1 MRGSKT
7 LAERGVIPRLLSGI
21 YRRARKIDKDSGGK
35 RTVEITLSYYEI
47 YNDKVYDLFEA
58 PEKRTLAGLPLRDNG
73 SKTVVIGL
81 TERPCETLKEFEK
94 LYEQANVNRSTSATK
109 VRRTILIFSYDMLRF
124 LQLNASSSRSHAI
137 LGIKLAVATGEE
149 VRTSI
154 ASAIDLAGSEDN
166 RRTQNGKERMVES
179 ASINK
184 SLFTL
189 AKCVEAISQK
199 DARVPYRE
207 SKMTRILS
215 LGQNNGLTIMILNL
229 APVRSFHLD
238 TLSSLNFANRTKRIE
253 VREIENE
260 PVFKLPPRA
269 AVPSISGSSI
279 QRQPLRPLASTV
291 HNASAIHAP
300 NNPLKQND
308 KQIKA
313 FSVYSDRARHSNMET
328 RPSQGDPG
336 RRSSP
341 LKRPAPSDTFMTSAS
356 RPAKRRSPNRITS
369 RIQPTISKAAIED
382 MIERK
387 VTDILAA
394 RALDQPSVAPQP
406 EISDEV
412 QRRLDLLEK
421 KIDVQDD
428 GREQGLT
435 FLLMAKQH
443 AVRGEDAS
451 ALRMYN
457 LAKDFFPDNK
467 KLGMKIEKLREKIQQ
482 NKEEERRK
490 EAATDPQS
498 SKTLLLTTT
507 RKGGGRKDERD
518 DDYQDE
524 VFTDQ
529 HYESDGGFH
538 YKPKIK
544 NKRATADGL
553 SSTEV
558 GMGDVETPRTRQLL
572 DIVNSRDIRQ
582 IRLLKGVGAKKAEA
596 IIEALCTGEEDE
608 DEVRTV
614 TNLRELGQLRGVG
627 AKTVE
632 NMRLGL
638 QNSMDAVSE

>member
-1 MRGSKT
+1 M
-7 LAERGVIPRLLSGI
+7 
-21 YRRARKIDKDSGGK
+21 
-35 RTVEITLSYYEI
+35 
-47 YNDKVYDLFEA
+47 
-58 PEKRTLAGLPLRDNG
+58 
-73 SKTVVIGL
+73 
-81 TERPCETLKEFEK
+81 
-94 LYEQANVNRSTSATK
+94 
-109 VRRTILIFSYDMLRF
+109 
-124 LQLNASSSRSHAI
+124 
-137 LGIKLAVATGEE
+137 GIKLAVTTGDE

-269 AVPSISGSSI
+269 VVPSISGPSI

-291 HNASAIHAP
+291 HNASAMHAP

-308 KQIKA
+308 RQIKA

-356 RPAKRRSPNRITS
+356 RPVKRRSPNFIMS
-369 RIQPTISKAAIED
+369 RTQPTISKAAIED

-467 KLGMKIEKLREKIQQ
+467 KLEIKIEKLREKIQHS
-482 NKEEERRK
+482 KEEERRK
-490 EAATDPQS
+490 EAANEPKS
-498 SKTLLLTTT
+498 SKNLLLTTT
-507 RKGGGRKDERD
+507 RKACGRKDDGD

-524 VFTDQ
+524 AFADQ
-529 HYESDGGFH
+529 HYESDSGFH
-538 YKPKIK
+538 YRPKSR
-544 NKRATADGL
+544 NKRATAGGL

-572 DIVNSRDIRQ
+572 DIVNSRDIKQ

-596 IIEALCTGEEDE
+596 IIEALCAGEEDE
-608 DEVRTV
+608 DEVRAV

-638 QNSMDAVSE
+638 QNSMDAVSK

>member
-1 MRGSKT
+1 M
-7 LAERGVIPRLLSGI
+7 
-21 YRRARKIDKDSGGK
+21 
-35 RTVEITLSYYEI
+35 
-47 YNDKVYDLFEA
+47 
-58 PEKRTLAGLPLRDNG
+58 
-73 SKTVVIGL
+73 
-81 TERPCETLKEFEK
+81 
-94 LYEQANVNRSTSATK
+94 
-109 VRRTILIFSYDMLRF
+109 
-124 LQLNASSSRSHAI
+124 
-137 LGIKLAVATGEE
+137 GIKLAVTTGDE

-269 AVPSISGSSI
+269 AVPSISGPSI

-291 HNASAIHAP
+291 HNASSMHAP

-313 FSVYSDRARHSNMET
+313 FSVYSDRARHRNIET
-328 RPSQGDPG
+328 RPCQGDPG

-341 LKRPAPSDTFMTSAS
+341 LKRLAPSDTFMTSAS
-356 RPAKRRSPNRITS
+356 RPVKRRSPNFIKS
-369 RIQPTISKAAIED
+369 RTQPTISKATIED

-421 KIDVQDD
+421 RIDVQDD

-457 LAKDFFPDNK
+457 LAKEFFPDNK
-467 KLGMKIEKLREKIQQ
+467 KLETKIEKLGEKIQH

-490 EAATDPQS
+490 EAATETKS
-498 SKTLLLTTT
+498 SKTLLPTIT
-507 RKGGGRKDERD
+507 RKDCGRKDDGDE
-518 DDYQDE
+518 DYQDE
-524 VFTDQ
+524 AFTDQ

-538 YKPKIK
+538 YKPKIR
-544 NKRATADGL
+544 NKRATAGGI

-572 DIVNSRDIRQ
+572 DIVNSRDIKQ

-596 IIEALCTGEEDE
+596 IIEALCAGEEDE
-608 DEVRTV
+608 DEVRMV

-638 QNSMDAVSE
+638 QNSMDSVSE

>member
-1 MRGSKT
+1 M
-7 LAERGVIPRLLSGI
+7 
-21 YRRARKIDKDSGGK
+21 
-35 RTVEITLSYYEI
+35 
-47 YNDKVYDLFEA
+47 
-58 PEKRTLAGLPLRDNG
+58 
-73 SKTVVIGL
+73 
-81 TERPCETLKEFEK
+81 
-94 LYEQANVNRSTSATK
+94 
-109 VRRTILIFSYDMLRF
+109 
-124 LQLNASSSRSHAI
+124 
-137 LGIKLAVATGEE
+137 GIKLAVTTGDE

-215 LGQNNGLTIMILNL
+215 LGQNNGLTVMILNL

-269 AVPSISGSSI
+269 AVPNISGSTI

-313 FSVYSDRARHSNMET
+313 FSVYSDRTRQSNMET
-328 RPSQGDPG
+328 RPFQGDPS

-341 LKRPAPSDTFMTSAS
+341 LKRPSPSDTFMTPAT
-356 RPAKRRSPNRITS
+356 RPTKRRIPNCITS
-369 RIQPTISKAAIED
+369 RTQPTISKATIED

-406 EISDEV
+406 EISEEV
-412 QRRLDLLEK
+412 QRRLDQLEK

-443 AVRGEDAS
+443 AVRGEDTS

-467 KLGMKIEKLREKIQQ
+467 KLSIKIDKLREKIQQ
-482 NKEEERRK
+482 KKEEERGK
-490 EAATDPQS
+490 ETTIGPQS
-498 SKTLLLTTT
+498 SKTLLLGAT
-507 RKGGGRKDERD
+507 RKACGRKDDHD

-524 VFTDQ
+524 AFTDQ

-538 YKPKIK
+538 YKAKTR
-544 NKRATADGL
+544 NKRAIAARL
-553 SSTEV
+553 SSTEL
-558 GMGDVETPRTRQLL
+558 GIEDVETPRTRQLL

-596 IIEALCTGEEDE
+596 IIEALCAGEEDE
-608 DEVRTV
+608 DEIRTV

-638 QNSMDAVSE
+638 QNSMDAISE

>member
-1 MRGSKT
+1 M
-7 LAERGVIPRLLSGI
+7 
-21 YRRARKIDKDSGGK
+21 
-35 RTVEITLSYYEI
+35 
-47 YNDKVYDLFEA
+47 
-58 PEKRTLAGLPLRDNG
+58 
-73 SKTVVIGL
+73 
-81 TERPCETLKEFEK
+81 
-94 LYEQANVNRSTSATK
+94 
-109 VRRTILIFSYDMLRF
+109 
-124 LQLNASSSRSHAI
+124 
-137 LGIKLAVATGEE
+137 GIKLAVTTGDE

-199 DARVPYRE
+199 DARIPYRE

-269 AVPSISGSSI
+269 AVPSISGPSI

-300 NNPLKQND
+300 NNILKQSD

-328 RPSQGDPG
+328 RTSRDPG
-336 RRSSP
+336 RGPSP
-341 LKRPAPSDTFMTSAS
+341 LKRPAPSDTFMASAS
-356 RPAKRRSPNRITS
+356 RPAKRRSPNFIKS
-369 RIQPTISKAAIED
+369 RTQPTISKAAIED

-394 RALDQPSVAPQP
+394 RALDQPSVAPQT

-443 AVRGEDAS
+443 AVRGEDVS

-467 KLGMKIEKLREKIQQ
+467 KLEVKIETLRDKIQQ
-482 NKEEERRK
+482 HKEEERRK
-490 EAATDPQS
+490 EAATDRQS
-498 SKTLLLTTT
+498 STTPLPGAT
-507 RKGGGRKDERD
+507 RKACGRKDDYD

-524 VFTDQ
+524 GFPDQ
-529 HYESDGGFH
+529 GYESDGGFH
-538 YKPKIK
+538 YKAKVK
-544 NKRATADGL
+544 TKRAKAVRV
-553 SSTEV
+553 SSTKV
-558 GMGDVETPRTRQLL
+558 GMEDVETPRTKQLL
-572 DIVNSRDIRQ
+572 DIVNTRDVRQ

-596 IIEALCTGEEDE
+596 IIEALCAGEEDE
-608 DEVRTV
+608 DEIRTV
-614 TNLRELGQLRGVG
+614 SSLRELGQLRGVG

-638 QNSMDAVSE
+638 

>member
-1 MRGSKT
+1 MT
-7 LAERGVIPRLLSGI
+7 
-21 YRRARKIDKDSGGK
+21 
-35 RTVEITLSYYEI
+35 
-47 YNDKVYDLFEA
+47 
-58 PEKRTLAGLPLRDNG
+58 
-73 SKTVVIGL
+73 
-81 TERPCETLKEFEK
+81 
-94 LYEQANVNRSTSATK
+94 
-109 VRRTILIFSYDMLRF
+109 
-124 LQLNASSSRSHAI
+124 
-137 LGIKLAVATGEE
+137 TGDE

-166 RRTQNGKERMVES
+166 RRTQNGKERMVEA

-199 DARVPYRE
+199 DARIPYRE

-260 PVFKLPPRA
+260 HLFKLPPRSA
-269 AVPSISGSSI
+269 LPSISGPSI
-279 QRQPLRPLASTV
+279 QRQPLRQLASTV

-300 NNPLKQND
+300 NNTLKQND
-308 KQIKA
+308 KQTKA
-313 FSVYSDRARHSNMET
+313 FSVYSDRARHSNVDT
-328 RPSQGDPG
+328 RTSRGDPG
-336 RRSSP
+336 RGPSP
-341 LKRPAPSDTFMTSAS
+341 LKRPAPSDTFVASAS
-356 RPAKRRSPNRITS
+356 RPAKRRSPNFIKS
-369 RIQPTISKAAIED
+369 RTQPTISKAAIED

-394 RALDQPSVAPQP
+394 RALDQPSVTPQA

-443 AVRGEDAS
+443 AVRGEDVS

-467 KLGMKIEKLREKIQQ
+467 KLNMKIEKLREKIQQ
-482 NKEEERRK
+482 HKEEERRK
-490 EAATDPQS
+490 EATTDLQS
-498 SKTLLLTTT
+498 SKTSLQGAT
-507 RKGGGRKDERD
+507 RKACGRKDDHD

-524 VFTDQ
+524 GFPDYG
-529 HYESDGGFH
+529 YESDGGFH
-538 YKPKIK
+538 YKAKVK
-544 NKRATADGL
+544 NKRAKAVRVT
-553 SSTEV
+553 STEM
-558 GMGDVETPRTRQLL
+558 GMEDVETPRTKQLL
-572 DIVNSRDIRQ
+572 NIVNTRDVRQ

-596 IIEALCTGEEDE
+596 IIEALCAGEEDE

-614 TNLRELGQLRGVG
+614 SSLRELGQLRGVG

-638 QNSMDAVSE
+638 

>member
-1 MRGSKT
+1 
-7 LAERGVIPRLLSGI
+7 
-21 YRRARKIDKDSGGK
+21 
-35 RTVEITLSYYEI
+35 
-47 YNDKVYDLFEA
+47 
-58 PEKRTLAGLPLRDNG
+58 
-73 SKTVVIGL
+73 
-81 TERPCETLKEFEK
+81 
-94 LYEQANVNRSTSATK
+94 
-109 VRRTILIFSYDMLRF
+109 
-124 LQLNASSSRSHAI
+124 
-137 LGIKLAVATGEE
+137 
-149 VRTSI
+149 
-154 ASAIDLAGSEDN
+154 
-166 RRTQNGKERMVES
+166 MVES

-269 AVPSISGSSI
+269 AVPSISGPSI

-291 HNASAIHAP
+291 HNASTMHAP

-356 RPAKRRSPNRITS
+356 RPVKRRSPNFIMS
-369 RIQPTISKAAIED
+369 RTQPTISKAAIED

-467 KLGMKIEKLREKIQQ
+467 KLEIKIENLREKIQQ
-482 NKEEERRK
+482 GKEEERRK
-490 EAATDPQS
+490 EAATEPKS
-498 SKTLLLTTT
+498 SKNLPLTTT
-507 RKGGGRKDERD
+507 RKACGRKDDGD
-518 DDYQDE
+518 DDYHDE
-524 VFTDQ
+524 AFADQ

-538 YKPKIK
+538 YKPKSR
-544 NKRATADGL
+544 NKRATAGGL
-553 SSTEV
+553 SPTEV
-558 GMGDVETPRTRQLL
+558 EMGDVETPRTRQLL
-572 DIVNSRDIRQ
+572 DIVNSRDIKQ

-596 IIEALCTGEEDE
+596 IIEALCAGEEDE
-608 DEVRTV
+608 DEVRAV

-638 QNSMDAVSE
+638 

>member
-1 MRGSKT
+1 M
-7 LAERGVIPRLLSGI
+7 
-21 YRRARKIDKDSGGK
+21 
-35 RTVEITLSYYEI
+35 
-47 YNDKVYDLFEA
+47 
-58 PEKRTLAGLPLRDNG
+58 
-73 SKTVVIGL
+73 
-81 TERPCETLKEFEK
+81 
-94 LYEQANVNRSTSATK
+94 
-109 VRRTILIFSYDMLRF
+109 
-124 LQLNASSSRSHAI
+124 
-137 LGIKLAVATGEE
+137 GIKLAVTTGDE

-260 PVFKLPPRA
+260 PVFKMPPRA
-269 AVPSISGSSI
+269 AVPNISGSSI

-300 NNPLKQND
+300 NNSLKQND

-328 RPSQGDPG
+328 RPSRGDPG
-336 RRSSP
+336 RGSSP
-341 LKRPAPSDTFMTSAS
+341 LKRPAPSDTFVASAS
-356 RPAKRRSPNRITS
+356 RPVKRRSPNFTTS
-369 RIQPTISKAAIED
+369 RTQPTISKAAIED
-382 MIERK
+382 LIERK

-443 AVRGEDAS
+443 AVRGEDTS

-467 KLGMKIEKLREKIQQ
+467 KLSIKIEKLREKIQQ

-490 EAATDPQS
+490 EAATDLQS
-498 SKTLLLTTT
+498 SETLLPGAT
-507 RKGGGRKDERD
+507 RKACGRKDDHD

-524 VFTDQ
+524 GSTDQ

-538 YKPKIK
+538 YKAKVK
-544 NKRATADGL
+544 NKRAKAGRL

-558 GMGDVETPRTRQLL
+558 GMEDVETPRTKQLL

-582 IRLLKGVGAKKAEA
+582 IRMLKGVGAKKAES
-596 IIEALCTGEEDE
+596 IIEALCAGEEDE
-608 DEVRTV
+608 DEIQTV
-614 TNLRELGQLRGVG
+614 TSLRELGQLRGVG

-632 NMRLGL
+632 NMRSGL
-638 QNSMDAVSE
+638 QNSMNAVSE

>member
-1 MRGSKT
+1 M
-7 LAERGVIPRLLSGI
+7 
-21 YRRARKIDKDSGGK
+21 
-35 RTVEITLSYYEI
+35 
-47 YNDKVYDLFEA
+47 
-58 PEKRTLAGLPLRDNG
+58 
-73 SKTVVIGL
+73 
-81 TERPCETLKEFEK
+81 
-94 LYEQANVNRSTSATK
+94 
-109 VRRTILIFSYDMLRF
+109 
-124 LQLNASSSRSHAI
+124 
-137 LGIKLAVATGEE
+137 
-149 VRTSI
+149 
-154 ASAIDLAGSEDN
+154 
-166 RRTQNGKERMVES
+166 ES

-269 AVPSISGSSI
+269 AVPSISGPSI

-291 HNASAIHAP
+291 HNASAMHAP
-300 NNPLKQND
+300 NNPLKQTD

-313 FSVYSDRARHSNMET
+313 FSVYSDRARHSNMEI

-341 LKRPAPSDTFMTSAS
+341 LKRSAPSDTFMTSAS
-356 RPAKRRSPNRITS
+356 RPVKRRSPNFIMS
-369 RIQPTISKAAIED
+369 RTQPTISKAAIED

-467 KLGMKIEKLREKIQQ
+467 KLEIKIEKLREKIQHS
-482 NKEEERRK
+482 KEEERRK
-490 EAATDPQS
+490 EAANEPKS
-498 SKTLLLTTT
+498 SKNLLLTTT
-507 RKGGGRKDERD
+507 RKACGRKDDGD

-524 VFTDQ
+524 AFADS

-538 YKPKIK
+538 YKPKSR
-544 NKRATADGL
+544 NKRATAGGI
-553 SSTEV
+553 SSTEM

-572 DIVNSRDIRQ
+572 DIVNSRDIKQ

-596 IIEALCTGEEDE
+596 IIEALRASEEDE
-608 DEVRTV
+608 DKVRAV
-614 TNLRELGQLRGVG
+614 SNLRELGQLRGVG

-638 QNSMDAVSE
+638 

>member
-1 MRGSKT
+1 M
-7 LAERGVIPRLLSGI
+7 
-21 YRRARKIDKDSGGK
+21 
-35 RTVEITLSYYEI
+35 
-47 YNDKVYDLFEA
+47 
-58 PEKRTLAGLPLRDNG
+58 
-73 SKTVVIGL
+73 
-81 TERPCETLKEFEK
+81 
-94 LYEQANVNRSTSATK
+94 
-109 VRRTILIFSYDMLRF
+109 
-124 LQLNASSSRSHAI
+124 
-137 LGIKLAVATGEE
+137 GIKLAVTTGDE

-328 RPSQGDPG
+328 RRSRGDPG
-336 RRSSP
+336 RGLSP

-356 RPAKRRSPNRITS
+356 RPVKRRSPDFIRS
-369 RIQPTISKAAIED
+369 RTQPTISKAAIED

-443 AVRGEDAS
+443 AVRGEDTS

-467 KLGMKIEKLREKIQQ
+467 KLDIKIEKLREKIQQ

-490 EAATDPQS
+490 EAATDLQS
-498 SKTLLLTTT
+498 SKILLPGAT
-507 RKGGGRKDERD
+507 RKACGRNDEHD

-524 VFTDQ
+524 VVTDQ

-538 YKPKIK
+538 YKAKVK
-544 NKRATADGL
+544 NRRAKAARV
-553 SSTEV
+553 SPTEV
-558 GMGDVETPRTRQLL
+558 PGMEDVETPRTKQLL

-596 IIEALCTGEEDE
+596 IIEALCAGEEDD

-614 TNLRELGQLRGVG
+614 TSLRELGQLRGVG

-632 NMRLGL
+632 NMRSGL
-638 QNSMDAVSE
+638 QNSMNAVSE

>member
-1 MRGSKT
+1 M
-7 LAERGVIPRLLSGI
+7 
-21 YRRARKIDKDSGGK
+21 
-35 RTVEITLSYYEI
+35 
-47 YNDKVYDLFEA
+47 
-58 PEKRTLAGLPLRDNG
+58 
-73 SKTVVIGL
+73 
-81 TERPCETLKEFEK
+81 
-94 LYEQANVNRSTSATK
+94 
-109 VRRTILIFSYDMLRF
+109 
-124 LQLNASSSRSHAI
+124 
-137 LGIKLAVATGEE
+137 GIKLAVTAGDE

-199 DARVPYRE
+199 DARIPYRE

-260 PVFKLPPRA
+260 TVFKLPPRA
-269 AVPSISGSSI
+269 AVPNISGSNI

-300 NNPLKQND
+300 HNPLKQND

-328 RPSQGDPG
+328 RPSRGDPG
-336 RRSSP
+336 RGPSP
-341 LKRPAPSDTFMTSAS
+341 LKRPAPSDTFMASAS
-356 RPAKRRSPNRITS
+356 RPAKRRSPNFIRS
-369 RIQPTISKAAIED
+369 RTQPTISKAAIED

-421 KIDVQDD
+421 KVDVQDD

-443 AVRGEDAS
+443 AVWGEDAS

-467 KLGMKIEKLREKIQQ
+467 KLSIKIEKLREKIQH

-490 EAATDPQS
+490 GAATDSQS
-498 SKTLLLTTT
+498 SKTLLLGAS
-507 RKGGGRKDERD
+507 RKVCGQKDDHD
-518 DDYQDE
+518 DDYQDDG
-524 VFTDQ
+524 FPDQ

-538 YKPKIK
+538 YKAKAK
-544 NKRATADGL
+544 NKRAKAARL

-558 GMGDVETPRTRQLL
+558 GMEDVGTPRTKQLL

-596 IIEALCTGEEDE
+596 IIEALCAGEEDE
-608 DEVRTV
+608 EEVRTV
-614 TNLRELGQLRGVG
+614 SSLKELGQLRGVG

-638 QNSMDAVSE
+638 QNSMDAVSG

>member
-1 MRGSKT
+1 M
-7 LAERGVIPRLLSGI
+7 
-21 YRRARKIDKDSGGK
+21 
-35 RTVEITLSYYEI
+35 
-47 YNDKVYDLFEA
+47 
-58 PEKRTLAGLPLRDNG
+58 
-73 SKTVVIGL
+73 
-81 TERPCETLKEFEK
+81 
-94 LYEQANVNRSTSATK
+94 
-109 VRRTILIFSYDMLRF
+109 
-124 LQLNASSSRSHAI
+124 
-137 LGIKLAVATGEE
+137 GIKLAVTTGDE

-291 HNASAIHAP
+291 HNASAFHVP

-313 FSVYSDRARHSNMET
+313 FSVYSDRVRNSNMDT
-328 RPSQGDPG
+328 RPSRGDPG
-336 RRSSP
+336 RGLSP

-356 RPAKRRSPNRITS
+356 RPVKRRSPEFIRS
-369 RIQPTISKAAIED
+369 RTQPTISKAAIED

-394 RALDQPSVAPQP
+394 RALDQPSIAPQP

-443 AVRGEDAS
+443 AVRGEDTS

-467 KLGMKIEKLREKIQQ
+467 KLNVKIEKLHEKIQQ

-490 EAATDPQS
+490 AATTDLQS
-498 SKTLLLTTT
+498 SRTLLPGAT
-507 RKGGGRKDERD
+507 RNACGRKDDHD

-524 VFTDQ
+524 VVTDQ

-538 YKPKIK
+538 YKAKVK
-544 NKRATADGL
+544 NKRAKAARL
-553 SSTEV
+553 SPTEV
-558 GMGDVETPRTRQLL
+558 PGMEDVETPRTKQLL

-596 IIEALCTGEEDE
+596 IIEALCAGEEDD

-614 TNLRELGQLRGVG
+614 TSLRELGQLRGVG